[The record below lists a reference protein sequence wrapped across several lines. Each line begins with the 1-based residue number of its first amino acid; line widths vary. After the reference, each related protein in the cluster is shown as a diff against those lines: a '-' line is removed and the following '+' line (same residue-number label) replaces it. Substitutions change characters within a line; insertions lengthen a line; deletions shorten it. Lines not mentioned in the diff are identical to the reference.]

1 VSPTVAI
8 SRLEPAPDPRLVRG
22 NNLTIV
28 ERLGLPTPPPGHPLV
43 WESGDDVALRPVEEI
58 EARAAILNIVL
69 ARSFGMPSEL
79 AMQWLLSA
87 RLVDHLTPP
96 EWKFVASGEGDYRS
110 FALHLE
116 ALFALAWVLGL
127 AEHLDPREPSSKDLV
142 QRFPNL
148 PAGETF
154 AQWQARTLL
163 GQREP
168 SDVAAMLDLYYC
180 MDWAYLE
187 AERTA
192 VPLPGLIDSNAI
204 GQRRWSLEWVTVLKG
219 PYHDDP
225 PGWEE
230 VDLST

>member
-1 VSPTVAI
+1 VI
-8 SRLEPAPDPRLVRG
+8 RLNSLS
-22 NNLTIV
+22 IV
-28 ERLGLPTPPPGHPLV
+28 QRLGLPVPPDQHPLV
-43 WESGDDVALRPVEEI
+43 WDPGDEVTLRSPEEI

-79 AMQWLLSA
+79 AMQWLLNA
-87 RLVDHLTPP
+87 RLMDHLTQP

-127 AEHLDPREPSSKDLV
+127 AEHLDPREPSTKDLV

-154 AQWQARTLL
+154 DEWKARTLTVC
-163 GQREP
+163 REP
-168 SDVAAMLDLYYC
+168 RDVAAMLDLYYC
-180 MDWAYLE
+180 IDWAYLE

-192 VPLPGLIDSNAI
+192 VVLPELIDSNAI
-204 GQRRWSLEWVTVLKG
+204 GQRRWSLEWAVVLAG
-219 PYHDDP
+219 PYHDAQP